1 MASTEDST
9 PQLHVD
15 DVCTS
20 NSSNLQAVGY
30 IDRTHAEVES
40 HAPYPLNVYGRVQR
54 HKQVPRQLFK
64 EFLRDGVPPQGF
76 VLMQWQTTTKAELV
90 PCSDLVLLDRSFMS
104 GDLVRKGNRS
114 GTVVSTRTKCTLL
127 GMCDVRETK
136 SNKVVKC
143 AWLPLPMEEE
153 PSLELVADGT
163 LLYDVPASE
172 LKLVQTYNEGD
183 IIIYKDWIGRVKDC
197 FDEVTVKLTDN
208 GVVSITDSGNLEPMS
223 GDPEERFAVGSLI
236 KTKKGVLRTGR
247 WVFGTYNPNTPPVG
261 VVVEARTKECQVDWL
276 HHRMERASEFP
287 LWSSAPEGFLGP
299 DELES
304 DEVRLYDVS
313 RMPNTSG
320 DAHKPTKA
328 RSDPEFQGGL
338 RVRFKDLPG
347 ACAKYDGSTA
357 HGKLEKLDRAQ
368 NLGYDLN
375 AFTITSTTTEADV
388 LWSDKTIETVRTTS
402 IIPDPSIDDEDAVFP
417 GEIICTNETR
427 APPPEA
433 MTSWA
438 ITPTRVGVAQRVNG
452 KDRVAHV
459 KWFNETTLSF
469 CDKNLTLL
477 VPDTKLGTL
486 SEEEEEVSF
495 YDIRAP
501 KSVNRNR
508 GDYVLLLKIPS
519 LAQQTETGSINWFG
533 EILDLGMNGK
543 CTVRL
548 GAAEP
553 VQEVECDI
561 TDTVP
566 AMNLHDGDNPF
577 VENGD
582 GTGEY
587 LSDGSDDMDFDMEDF
602 SEEEDVWFEDGQ
614 DIPIDDADD
623 SWSTEDEEGHD
634 FSDAMSTQDDFPA
647 TEQPATHPVPA
658 PQPPQAVQINND
670 GATDQTMSN
679 IPVEELLLSSLSNAP
694 AAYEILETAVPSG
707 HHYLLQSGPTS
718 ANHMKGVS
726 KEHKILSAP
735 GALPEGVYVRTW
747 ESRMDLIRVL
757 FVGPLGTPYE
767 YAPFMIDLHLPAQY
781 PYEPPKAFFH
791 SWTAEGAGMS
801 GRVNPNLYEEGKI
814 CLSLLGTWQ
823 GDEARNE
830 AWTPHQ
836 STVLQV
842 LVSILGLVLVR
853 EPYYNEAGFEP
864 LQGLP
869 SINQNSVAYTERTY
883 LRARA
888 FLISPVSRLCRGETA
903 GLEGLENVLR
913 WLYINSDGAKL
924 LPKAI
929 KAAHTI
935 LRNSEEGAEVEARD
949 GLSVVSRGAALPLKR
964 VVARL
969 EQLEQ
974 EPASQTEQ

>member
-1 MASTEDST
+1 MTTTEPSL
-9 PQLHVD
+9 QLHVD

-20 NSSNLQAVGY
+20 NSSNQLAVGY
-30 IDRTHAEVES
+30 VDRTHAEIES
-40 HAPYPLNVYGRVQR
+40 HTPYPTNTYGKVHR
-54 HKQVPRQLFK
+54 HKAVPRQLHK
-64 EFLRDGVPPQGF
+64 EFLRDGIPPPGF
-76 VLMQWQTTTKAELV
+76 VLMQWQTENKAELV
-90 PCSDLVLLDRSFMS
+90 PCSDLLLLDRSFMS

-114 GTVVSTRTKCTLL
+114 GTVVSTRTRCTLL
-127 GMCDVRETK
+127 SMCDVRETK
-136 SNKVVKC
+136 SRKIMKC
-143 AWLPLPMEEE
+143 AWLPLPEEEE
-153 PSLELVADGT
+153 PSLELVNDGG

-172 LKLVQTYNEGD
+172 LKLVQTFNEGD
-183 IIIYKDWIGRVKDC
+183 IIIYKNWIGRIKDC
-197 FDEVTVKLTDN
+197 FDEVTVRLTDN
-208 GVVSITDSGNLEPMS
+208 GVVSIADEGKLEPMS
-223 GDPEERFAVGSLI
+223 GDPEERFAVGSLV

-247 WVFGTYNPNTPPVG
+247 WIFGTYSPNTPPIG
-261 VVVEARTKECQVDWL
+261 VVVDVRTKECQVDWL
-276 HHRMERASEFP
+276 HPRMEAASETP
-287 LWSSAPEGFLGP
+287 IWSSAPEGVLGP
-299 DELES
+299 DELEG
-304 DEVRLYDVS
+304 DDVRLYDIS
-313 RMPNTSG
+313 NMPSESG
-320 DAHKPTKA
+320 STAA
-328 RSDPEFQGGL
+328 RSDPELQGGL
-338 RVRFKDLPG
+338 RVRFRDLPG
-347 ACAKYDGSTA
+347 ACAKYNGSDS
-357 HGKLEKLDRAQ
+357 HGKLEKLDRTQ

-375 AFTITSTTTEADV
+375 VFTITSTTTAADV
-388 LWSDKTIETVRTTS
+388 LWSDDSTIETVRTTS
-402 IIPDPSIDDEDAVFP
+402 IIPDPSIDDEDAVFA
-417 GEIICTNETR
+417 GEVVCTNETR
-427 APPPEA
+427 EPPPEA

-438 ITPTRVGVAQRVNG
+438 ITPARVGIAHRVNS

-459 KWFNETTLSF
+459 SWFKDSTLSF
-469 CDKNLTLL
+469 CDKSLDLL
-477 VPDTKLGTL
+477 VPSTKLGTL
-486 SEEEEEVSF
+486 GEESEEVSF

-508 GDYVLLLKIPS
+508 GDYVLLLKIPP
-519 LAQQTETGSINWFG
+519 LPSIAPNSVNWFG
-533 EILDLGMNGK
+533 EVVDLGRNGK

-561 TDTVP
+561 TDTAP
-566 AMNLHDGDNPF
+566 AMNLDVEDHPPDVDDNEDYEF
-577 VENGD
+577 
-582 GTGEY
+582 
-587 LSDGSDDMDFDMEDF
+587 SDEVDDVDFEMGHYSDSG
-602 SEEEDVWFEDGQ
+602 SEEDIWFEDGQ

-623 SWSTEDEEGHD
+623 SWSTEDED
-634 FSDAMSTQDDFPA
+634 NDNTDAMSTQDDTPA
-647 TEQPATHPVPA
+647 TNIISTSAPVTPATQPAQVDSTDKV
-658 PQPPQAVQINND
+658 
-670 GATDQTMSN
+670 TDQKMSN
-679 IPVEELLLSSLSNAP
+679 VSVEELRLSSLPNAP
-694 AAYEILETAVPSG
+694 AAYEILESEVPSD
-707 HHYLLQSGPTS
+707 HHYLLQSGSTS
-718 ANHMKGVS
+718 AHHMKGVS

-767 YAPFMIDLHLPAQY
+767 YAPFMIDLHLPSQY

-830 AWTPHQ
+830 AWTPNQ

-864 LQGLP
+864 LQGLS

-888 FLISPVSRLCRGETA
+888 FLISPVSRLGRGETA
-903 GLEGLENVLR
+903 GLEGLEDVLR
-913 WLYINSDGAKL
+913 WLYTDTDGAKL

-929 KAAHTI
+929 NAAHTI
-935 LRNSEEGAEVEARD
+935 LRNSEDGAKVEVRD

-969 EQLEQ
+969 EQLDQ
-974 EPASQTEQ
+974 EATSRMKS